1 MLGGSILEDLMYERG
16 EMENCY
22 DKLKYQVKHNIYKLR
37 EMRDSLDR
45 TVPENLIKVDCLN
58 DEIRRLKQLEFLY
71 GENALGKRIVRWELL
86 LVGL

>member
-1 MLGGSILEDLMYERG
+1 MEVGNNMISGAMMEDIELEREEKADCFD
-16 EMENCY
+16 NV
-22 DKLKYQVKHNIYKLR
+22 KYQVKHNIYKLR

-71 GENALGKRIVRWELL
+71 GENALGKRITR
-86 LVGL
+86 

>member
-16 EMENCY
+16 EMEDCY

-45 TVPENLIKVDCLN
+45 TIPENLIRVECLN
-58 DEIRRLKQLEFLY
+58 DEIRRLKCIEFAG
-71 GENALGKRIVRWELL
+71 GENVLGEKVVR
-86 LVGL
+86 

>member
-1 MLGGSILEDLMYERG
+1 MMEVGSNMLGGSIEEDLMYERG
-16 EMENCY
+16 ELADCC
-22 DKLKYQVKHNIYKLR
+22 DKLKCQVKHNIYKLR

-71 GENALGKRIVRWELL
+71 GENALGKRVTR
-86 LVGL
+86 

>member
-1 MLGGSILEDLMYERG
+1 MLGGSIEEDLMYERG
-16 EMENCY
+16 ELADCCDE
-22 DKLKYQVKHNIYKLR
+22 LKYQVKHNIYKLR

-71 GENALGKRIVRWELL
+71 GKNALGKRIVR
-86 LVGL
+86 